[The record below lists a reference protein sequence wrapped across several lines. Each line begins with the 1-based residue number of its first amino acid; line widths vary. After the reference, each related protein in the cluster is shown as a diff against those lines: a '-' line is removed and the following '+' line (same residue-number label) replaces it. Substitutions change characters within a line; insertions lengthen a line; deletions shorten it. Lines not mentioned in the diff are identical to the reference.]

1 MKEIENIFKLFS
13 DYGLSHEDVIKFC
26 QLVLKDKRK
35 SVDKIEKYDAILESP
50 FISLLLKDNFT
61 LSQLGHFKQ

>member
-1 MKEIENIFKLFS
+1 MKEIKDIFKLFS
-13 DYGLSHEDVIKFC
+13 DYGLNHKDVIQFC

>member
-1 MKEIENIFKLFS
+1 MKEIKDIFKLFS
-13 DYGLSHEDVIKFC
+13 DYGLSHKDVIQFC